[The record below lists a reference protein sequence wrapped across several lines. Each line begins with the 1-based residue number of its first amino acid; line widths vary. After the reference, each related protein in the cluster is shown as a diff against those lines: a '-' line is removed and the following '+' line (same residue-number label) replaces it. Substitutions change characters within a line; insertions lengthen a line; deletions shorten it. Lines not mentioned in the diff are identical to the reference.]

1 MTIDEKLYK
10 IIDEKTLFLEDE
22 YIYGGDMATEIL
34 EHYNKMQFGT
44 RLGKISD
51 RPEESKEFVMDSD
64 NYILLNETFEDN
76 SDWIKEQYNYNPYSD
91 ASFVQME
98 YLMYQKHLDK
108 IITDIGINTAEEYK
122 FSKELINEIKG
133 QLNGEYDEEMSK
145 NFIIE
150 NHTRE
155 YIENSNNYE
164 NPEINF

>member
-1 MTIDEKLYK
+1 MNNEKR
-10 IIDEKTLFLEDE
+10 
-22 YIYGGDMATEIL
+22 EI
-34 EHYNKMQFGT
+34 HYS
-44 RLGKISD
+44 RAYLH
-51 RPEESKEFVMDSD
+51 E
-64 NYILLNETFEDN
+64 
-76 SDWIKEQYNYNPYSD
+76 D